1 MSEKRKYLFL
11 FLVPFLLLGAAA
23 FYVRNQNGVT
33 VLVLSLG
40 LLFLCLLHAYA
51 SLRQELTDL
60 NQLLKRRLY
69 QDYSGHYMGKKDG
82 PVGQVATTFEKL
94 SQLAK
99 SREEEARI
107 AQTNLSLFLSNITLG
122 VVLVNRQKKI
132 SIRNQAFADLFP
144 DQGPILGLSLFH
156 LQGGHALTVMANKVL
171 ETGQRQS
178 QELLL
183 ERESEKIFEV
193 SAVPIFEYNRVQQ
206 VLLLLYD
213 VTKIRQLEQMRA
225 DFVANASH
233 ELRTPITSIRGFAET
248 LIDMGEEDPKKQKFL
263 DIIYR
268 ESLRLEDIVN
278 DILKLASAEYSD
290 ESGQLEA
297 VAVYQLIEEVSQT
310 LAKKMSKKSLTW
322 VLEGDRALTITCD
335 SKQLSQILL
344 NLLTNAINYTEAGGE
359 ISVQFFEEEGRLI
372 LQVQDTGI
380 GIPKADQEKIFERF
394 YRVNKGRSRQTG
406 GTGLGLAIVKNML
419 EKMDG
424 QISLTSQLGEG
435 STFTI
440 SLPKKKPKS

>member
-1 MSEKRKYLFL
+1 
-11 FLVPFLLLGAAA
+11 
-23 FYVRNQNGVT
+23 
-33 VLVLSLG
+33 
-40 LLFLCLLHAYA
+40 
-51 SLRQELTDL
+51 
-60 NQLLKRRLY
+60 
-69 QDYSGHYMGKKDG
+69 
-82 PVGQVATTFEKL
+82 
-94 SQLAK
+94 
-99 SREEEARI
+99 
-107 AQTNLSLFLSNITLG
+107 
-122 VVLVNRQKKI
+122 
-132 SIRNQAFADLFP
+132 
-144 DQGPILGLSLFH
+144 
-156 LQGGHALTVMANKVL
+156 
-171 ETGQRQS
+171 
-178 QELLL
+178 
-183 ERESEKIFEV
+183 
-193 SAVPIFEYNRVQQ
+193 
-206 VLLLLYD
+206 
-213 VTKIRQLEQMRA
+213 MRA

>member
-1 MSEKRKYLFL
+1 M
-11 FLVPFLLLGAAA
+11 
-23 FYVRNQNGVT
+23 
-33 VLVLSLG
+33 
-40 LLFLCLLHAYA
+40 
-51 SLRQELTDL
+51 
-60 NQLLKRRLY
+60 
-69 QDYSGHYMGKKDG
+69 
-82 PVGQVATTFEKL
+82 
-94 SQLAK
+94 
-99 SREEEARI
+99 
-107 AQTNLSLFLSNITLG
+107 
-122 VVLVNRQKKI
+122 
-132 SIRNQAFADLFP
+132 
-144 DQGPILGLSLFH
+144 
-156 LQGGHALTVMANKVL
+156 TVMANKVL

>member
-1 MSEKRKYLFL
+1 M
-11 FLVPFLLLGAAA
+11 
-23 FYVRNQNGVT
+23 
-33 VLVLSLG
+33 
-40 LLFLCLLHAYA
+40 
-51 SLRQELTDL
+51 
-60 NQLLKRRLY
+60 
-69 QDYSGHYMGKKDG
+69 
-82 PVGQVATTFEKL
+82 
-94 SQLAK
+94 
-99 SREEEARI
+99 
-107 AQTNLSLFLSNITLG
+107 TLG

-132 SIRNQAFADLFP
+132 SIKNQAFADLFP
-144 DQGPILGLSLFH
+144 DQDPILGLSLFH